1 MAPQNKLLAAIG
13 SLAITWYFFCICYI
27 GLIAPPSPA
36 DPNAVTKIATSQN
49 ANQPITLPQF
59 MSMSITTLGAT
70 LATFVGM
77 VLGFQQ
83 TKSAAPAAAG
93 NPAPVTQLSI
103 FQIIAAWAYVASL
116 ILALVIWWSHSNC
129 DASIMHLG
137 QSFIGLIGGALA
149 VMLNV

>member
-1 MAPQNKLLAAIG
+1 
-13 SLAITWYFFCICYI
+13 
-27 GLIAPPSPA
+27 
-36 DPNAVTKIATSQN
+36 
-49 ANQPITLPQF
+49 

-83 TKSAAPAAAG
+83 TRSAAPAAAG